1 MRLLFKFPSQIA
13 HCCCLETQLIS
24 CVLIMY
30 PVTLLNLLI
39 RFSRFLWDFFL
50 IDTVMSSVNRVLL
63 LSNLLPFIS
72 YLYLISLGLEISV
85 LCSVALVEGAFCLG
99 LDFRGKDL
107 HLYC

>member
-1 MRLLFKFPSQIA
+1 
-13 HCCCLETQLIS
+13 
-24 CVLIMY
+24 MY

-39 RFSRFLWDFFL
+39 RSSKFLVVSLGLFF

-85 LCSVALVEGAFCLG
+85 LCSIALVEGVSLS
-99 LDFRGKDL
+99 
-107 HLYC
+107 